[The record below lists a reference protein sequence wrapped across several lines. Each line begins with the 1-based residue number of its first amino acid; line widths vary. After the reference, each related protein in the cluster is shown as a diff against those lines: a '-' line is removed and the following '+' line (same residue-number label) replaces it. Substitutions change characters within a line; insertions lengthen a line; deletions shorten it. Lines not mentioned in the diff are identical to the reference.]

1 MSPKKLFLETIR
13 TSHTVSF
20 PGFIGEERGKQ
31 MGQGVRLRISLLE
44 GWSNDSNRCL
54 IVRPGRSCPIVFLL
68 LLVVQSTSVCT
79 SIKFE
84 SHVRF

>member
-31 MGQGVRLRISLLE
+31 MGQGVRLRISLLV
-44 GWSNDSNRCL
+44 G
-54 IVRPGRSCPIVFLL
+54 
-68 LLVVQSTSVCT
+68 
-79 SIKFE
+79 
-84 SHVRF
+84 